1 LFVISAAHTATVS
14 TAASNAEDNEVVSF
28 TLVAEDEVAI
38 EVGRSVK
45 KENSY

>member
-1 LFVISAAHTATVS
+1 MLQSFKSRYTAEV
-14 TAASNAEDNEVVSF
+14 ASF
-28 TLVAEDEVAI
+28 KLVAEDNVAI